1 MVVNCNIFIIIRVT
15 QYNRHNATSNGRFV
29 PSLWFL
35 TIALKYS
42 LFLLI
47 WIVFGKDSQRFVV
60 KIEEFCETFW
70 KLYLMNCLHNSLSFF
85 NFFTVGR
92 KEQRK
97 ENKNWAWNH
106 LMIRFVSCNFG
117 LWAPGRK
124 TRPSP
129 QVTETPFTR
138 ALLGVCPIRP
148 SRRAYKQCEN
158 KPHFDDVSERRQSV
172 IKAFCVITATETKS
186 INALFC
192 NYENISL
199 SLTCFFLILRV
210 SSNVRL
216 TLCVA
221 ISPPLH
227 SFINRPIPLI
237 CVLLLC
243 FVLAGTKYSEMFQQH
258 SSLQSSLI
266 LLSR

>member
-1 MVVNCNIFIIIRVT
+1 MNVQWSVRPISLILDNRVKIFIVSFNLNRFRKRFSKICGENWRVL
-15 QYNRHNATSNGRFV
+15 RD
-29 PSLWFL
+29 
-35 TIALKYS
+35 ILKTLS
-42 LFLLI
+42 HELFAQFP
-47 WIVFGKDSQRFVV
+47 W
-60 KIEEFCETFW
+60 
-70 KLYLMNCLHNSLSFF
+70 FF
-85 NFFTVGR
+85 NFFTAGR

-158 KPHFDDVSERRQSV
+158 KPHFDDVSDRRQSV